1 MHTTTQLLNINY
13 SLSYISI
20 NQKEVRKVEQNSIKK
35 EKIRDDTKARVPFA
49 LIAVIILIMS
59 GFAVALI
66 SSVSYQ
72 RYSEPAP
79 SQSLYLSD
87 IVREQQDRIR
97 NLAEEAVMRSVENL
111 QTQQMWFISND
122 AYQRFIDLMNKNTG
136 DANKIAGRYVLTYS
150 KPELKVGVIPF
161 EYNTV
166 NALGM
171 KSKLRSPVYL
181 RIAGSVDIAITDTLT
196 KEKVLT
202 TTVDLDKV
210 VPTTRAFIMDQATRY
225 QYDLSPNGLGNDIL
239 NYILQTNLDK
249 GVTPTAD
256 NVKGVVKFIVDL
268 ETAML
273 FRKTNDASLDQ
284 WIRSLPSKSNVDV
297 YDAYKRTVGVGTGK
311 IRIDLSE
318 YGNTFI
324 FYGQDVTLGDTER
337 KYDVNV
343 VLNLPLSCVS
353 IFQRQYSYM
362 DLSSTSTAAITY
374 DIYVKGGSVSIEGW
388 EVNVPR
394 PARYKTTVSFQM
406 DARVFKFITSSST
419 SKDLPGVENTMFF
432 ENNFGK
438 MFTARNDIKLTLK
451 NAKNEDVSTLK
462 DVLVDVYIDG
472 VSIGLYKTSEFPL
485 MLKSVR
491 EGEHLIEATLMYP
504 NGEMENGKVTV
515 TVPKAVTKGVLEQE
529 FNTTSGVSTSTF
541 WSISLAYIHGVP
553 QEQRM
558 IKLSELYGAIA
569 GYPFPEEIKKID
581 FSTNETMN
589 ATLQPYIQWCENFK
603 EFMKDSK
610 NAVAFTYN
618 FEGYSLEKS
627 MISAVSTWEEL
638 SKSMMYIRDSRG
650 LNPQQL
656 LNLTGNVYYNI
667 TSIPTYFPQIDQYSD
682 IMEMIL
688 EAVQPGGVLSGLFE
702 GMDSLPY
709 YIELFKQFM
718 DWYNNHS
725 GDLGMYGAL
734 ATGAVVAFVVG
745 WYVYAPDKNLSEYIQ
760 LLKQQYTIWKPRIE
774 QLHNIFSQMGVN
786 DIYGFGAVVLGKYFF
801 GGGLNWTDYV
811 DNVIAQLNYWKP
823 KIITLRGNLQTLGAD
838 NIYGYGAVLLGKYVF
853 AKDKNWSEY
862 IDALN
867 SYMPDIIGLKN
878 QFNQLGI
885 KDIYGFAGVIACK
898 YMFANDMDWGTY
910 LNQLNTVWMPKIVSI
925 SDKFKQYGINDLYG
939 FGAVI
944 LGKYV
949 LEPDLDW
956 QTYLDRVPT
965 YIDRIFSMRD
975 SFKAL
980 GINDAYGFAAVV
992 VAKYTVGKD
1001 TDWWNY
1007 TQNLTEFWLPQ
1018 IVTLKEAFGALGINE
1033 WYGFAAAAIGKF
1045 VFAPDMS
1052 WADYLVKL
1060 NEILD
1065 VKRINFL
1072 KDSFKTLGV
1081 SDAIGFGAVVLGKYV
1096 FAPDMDWN
1104 EYLDQASSFIGD
1116 IADLKNM
1123 LRNDLG
1129 LGNYDIYGLGAVVLG
1144 KFIFGA
1150 NRTWSDYIKD
1160 VKSELGFW
1168 IGQYNDLKSMFSQI
1182 FTTLGIDEKYSYIG
1196 FAAVVAGK
1204 FLFAT
1209 DMSWKDYISTITSY
1223 KDQLSKYLDFYK
1235 ELQGTLGTGGAAA
1248 AVGAVILGK
1257 YMFASDMS
1265 WSDYLNQVMD
1275 SYKFWAGKLQ
1285 DFIGIFSRYS
1295 DQPMVFRLMFQ
1306 FRDAVNLIDDTAMFF
1321 INDNTDVWSI
1331 IGKDNWIKVHDF
1343 ISTYLKGI
1351 VDIINIVEK
1360 GLNLYTSVINLI
1372 KEWKDFDD
1380 WTNVTSVLALLT
1392 DTVNVAI
1399 QAVDFLIDIVTFLD
1413 ATKLLNGLIQ
1423 IKETLMWIS
1432 SNLMVIANAIVAVAN
1447 VVRMF
1452 MDELHANNGD
1462 LVKTLTHLFFGFDLT
1477 SAMWYMALGSAV
1489 LAIGEALAAFGIS
1502 VSWIPV
1508 VGQILLA
1515 IGAVIMIIW
1524 AIFNWDDF
1532 VGMLFGGKD
1541 QSLSVNSSEITKLKN
1556 DVTTNLNS
1564 TMYFLANVNESKP
1577 LSSIRDAA
1585 IAQSAGFHLKQFSAY
1600 AVDEKVAKDMDT
1612 LGNWYYEYGTNMKN
1626 YTKHELLMKWAVTE
1640 FWRQADDFVDKKNKA
1655 NPTYGKHSEGF
1666 EDTFVSKG
1674 LFKKKKYVHWYIA
1687 LIYVTDKR
1695 TGVTTQLRQSDGQI
1709 ESFIDTLNYSNAENY
1724 TIKYDIIGDKIPPQG
1739 IQDWSETMKKV
1750 GDELTYWNDRMTEAK
1765 AKLDYV
1771 RNFFDAKNF
1780 TKDLGYM
1787 QIYLDPEIEEIDV
1800 TVRMTT
1806 GASFT
1811 YAHNYTVQGTGTSFS
1826 FHIGKDDM
1834 KPYSLYLTPGKYTV
1848 SWSNPKPPVTLN
1860 GTSTTVTVKAY
1871 SDAGFNAAVVKI
1883 EVKHQYNMKFTIND
1897 IPNDRAY
1904 YDYTY
1909 TVNNTTYTI
1918 RKWFWGFKYGTHLIV
1933 SGVEPNGV
1941 EHVIVEYDFGQSAP
1955 SGYIQIPDYVLQ
1967 PGGKIKIEVWIDI
1980 DKNPGTMKDYD
1991 GTDAMSTS
1999 QTAFYHWE
2007 KNGAYYADVE
2017 NGSAHGGVYSE
2028 VSYINV
2034 YSYADPA
2041 NPSAEKKFVLTIY
2054 PSTGDD
2060 TVYPRSDSGTFVVW
2074 GLEGGGNPYPPPT
2087 PGTYNRQAAYDY
2099 AHQYWNRVCACGYDY
2114 NPYGGDCAHFVSEC
2128 LLAGGLDNRGFGG
2141 GHDGIIVYCP
2151 HMYNWFMSQHIGT
2164 RVNSISQMDVGDIIL
2179 YDWNGDGTWDHAAL
2193 YIGNNQIA
2201 AHNNNHWGAY
2211 WTLGGASAYALLH
2224 IEK

>member
-1 MHTTTQLLNINY
+1 MEEEFKTNN
-13 SLSYISI
+13 
-20 NQKEVRKVEQNSIKK
+20 RKMRNDSS
-35 EKIRDDTKARVPFA
+35 ARVPFA
-49 LIAVIILIMS
+49 LVAVIILIMS
-59 GFAVALI
+59 GFAIALI

-72 RYSEPAP
+72 RYAEPAP
-79 SQSLYLSD
+79 SQSLYLGD
-87 IVREQQDRIR
+87 ILRTQQDRIR
-97 NLAEEAVMRSVENL
+97 SLAEEAVMRSVENL
-111 QTQQMWFISND
+111 QTQQMWYISND
-122 AYQRFIDLMNKNTG
+122 AYMKFVDLMNKNTG
-136 DANKIAGRYVLTYS
+136 EQNKIAGRYVMTYS
-150 KPELKVGVIPF
+150 KPELKVGVVPF

-171 KSKLRSPVYL
+171 KAKLRSPVYL
-181 RIAGSVDIAITDTLT
+181 RIAGSVDVTFTDTIT

-210 VPTTRAFIMDQATRY
+210 VPTTRAFIMDQAARY
-225 QYDLSPNGLGNDIL
+225 QFDLSPNGLGNDIL
-239 NYILQTNLDK
+239 TYILQKNLDN
-249 GVTPTAD
+249 GVTPTSD
-256 NVKGVVKFIVDL
+256 NVKGAVQFIVDL

-273 FRKTNDASLDQ
+273 FRKTNNAALHN
-284 WIRSLPSKSNVDV
+284 WIMSLPSKSNVDV
-297 YDAYKRTVGVGTGK
+297 YDAYKRTTGAGSGK
-311 IRIDLSE
+311 IRVDLSE

-324 FYGQDVTLGDTER
+324 FYGESTKLGDTER

-343 VLNLPLSCVS
+343 GLTLPTANIS
-353 IFQRQYSYM
+353 IIPRQYSLM

-374 DIYVKGGSVSIEGW
+374 DIYVRYGTVNIEGW

-394 PARYKTTVSFQM
+394 PVKYKTTLSFELN
-406 DARVFKFITSSST
+406 ARIFKFITSSAT
-419 SKDLPGVENTMFF
+419 SKDLPGVENTVFF

-438 MFTARNDIKLTLK
+438 LFTARHDVKIELK

-472 VSIGLYKTSEFPL
+472 ISVGLYKPSDFPL
-485 MLKSVR
+485 TLKSVR
-491 EGEHLIEATLMYP
+491 EGEHLVEATLMYG
-504 NGEMENGKVTV
+504 NGEMENGKTVVTI
-515 TVPKAVTKGVLEQE
+515 PKTVTKGVVEQE

-558 IKLSELYGAIA
+558 LKLSELYGAIA
-569 GYPFPEEIKKID
+569 GYPFPEDIKKID

-589 ATLQPYIQWCENFK
+589 ATLKPYIQWCENFK
-603 EFMKDSK
+603 EYLKDARNS
-610 NAVAFTYN
+610 VAFTYN

-627 MISAVSTWEEL
+627 MVSAVSTWEEL
-638 SKSMMYIRDSRG
+638 SKSMMYIRDTRG

-682 IMEMIL
+682 IIEMIL

-709 YIELFKQFM
+709 YIELFKQFK
-718 DWYNNHS
+718 DWYDNHS
-725 GDLGMYGAL
+725 GDLGMYGLL

-745 WYVYAPDKNLSEYIQ
+745 WYVYAPDKNLTEYIQ
-760 LLKQQYTIWKPRIE
+760 LLKQQYQIWKPRIE
-774 QLHNIFSQMGVN
+774 QLHNLFSSMGVN

-801 GGGLNWTDYV
+801 GGGLSWVDYV

-823 KIITLRGNLQTLGAD
+823 KIIQLRGNLQSLGAD

-853 AKDKNWSEY
+853 APNLNWSEY

-878 QFNQLGI
+878 QFNAIGI

-910 LNQLNTVWMPKIVSI
+910 LNQLNTVWMPKIVAI
-925 SDKFKQYGINDLYG
+925 ADKFKTYGINDLYG

-944 LGKYV
+944 LGKFV
-949 LEPDLDW
+949 LEPNGDW
-956 QTYLDRVPT
+956 LTYLDHVPT
-965 YIDRIFSMRD
+965 YIDRIFAMRD

-992 VAKYTVGKD
+992 VAKYTVAKD
-1001 TDWWNY
+1001 IDWWNY
-1007 TQNLTEFWLPQ
+1007 TQNVTDFWLPQ
-1018 IVTLKEAFGALGINE
+1018 IVALKEAFGALGINE

-1045 VFAPDMS
+1045 VFAPDMT
-1052 WADYLVKL
+1052 WADYIVKL

-1081 SDAIGFGAVVLGKYV
+1081 SDALGFGAVIIGKYV
-1096 FAPDMDWN
+1096 FAPDKDWN
-1104 EYLDQASSFIGD
+1104 EYLDEAASFIGD

-1129 LGNYDIYGLGAVVLG
+1129 LGNYDIYGLAAVGLG

-1150 NRTWSDYIKD
+1150 NKTWKEYIQD

-1182 FTTLGIDEKYSYIG
+1182 FNVLGIDDKYSYLG

-1204 FLFAT
+1204 FLFAQ
-1209 DMSWKDYISTITSY
+1209 DMSWKDYVSTITSY

-1248 AVGAVILGK
+1248 AVGAIILGK
-1257 YMFASDMS
+1257 YMFAPDMG
-1265 WSDYLNQVMD
+1265 WTDYLNSVMN
-1275 SYKFWAGKLQ
+1275 SYHFWAGKLQ
-1285 DFIGIFSRYS
+1285 DFIGIFSRYG

-1306 FRDAVNLIDDTAMFF
+1306 FRDAVQLIDDTAMFF

-1331 IGKDNWIKVHDF
+1331 IGKDNWVKVHDF

-1360 GLNLYTSVINLI
+1360 GLNLYTSVLNLI

-1399 QAVDFLIDIVTFLD
+1399 QAVDFLIDIVTFLNEQC
-1413 ATKLLNGLIQ
+1413 LLNGLIQ

-1452 MDELHANNGD
+1452 MDELKANNGD
-1462 LVKTLTHLFFGFDLT
+1462 IVKTLTHLFFGFDLT

-1508 VGQILLA
+1508 VGQVLLA
-1515 IGAVIMIIW
+1515 IGAVILIIW

-1541 QSLSVNSSEITKLKN
+1541 QSLPVNGEEVTKLKN

-1564 TMYFLANVNESKP
+1564 TMYFFANVNESKP
-1577 LSSIRDAA
+1577 LTSIRDAT
-1585 IAQSAGFHLKQFSAY
+1585 IAQASGYHLKQFAAY
-1600 AVDEKVAKDMDT
+1600 AVDEKVAKDMET
-1612 LGNWYYEYGTNMKN
+1612 LGSWYKEYGTNLNN
-1626 YTKHELLMKWAVTE
+1626 YTKHQLLMKWAVTE

-1687 LIYVTDKR
+1687 LIYVTDKN

-1709 ESFIDTLNYSNAENY
+1709 ESFIDALNYTTVENY
-1724 TIKYDIIGDKIPPQG
+1724 TIKYEIIGDKIPPQG
-1739 IQDWSETMKKV
+1739 IQDWADTMKKV
-1750 GDELTYWNDRMTEAK
+1750 GDELTYWNERMAEAK

-1780 TKDLGYM
+1780 TKDWGYM

-1800 TVRMTT
+1800 SVKLST
-1806 GASFT
+1806 GGSFA
-1811 YAHNYTVQGTGTSFS
+1811 YAHNYTVQGTTTNLK
-1826 FHIGKDDM
+1826 FHIAKDDL
-1834 KPYSLYLTPGKYTV
+1834 KPYSLYLTPGTYIV
-1848 SWSNPKPPVTLN
+1848 SWSNPTPPVTLN

-1871 SDAGFNAAVVKI
+1871 SSPGFNAAVVKI
-1883 EVKHQYNMKFTIND
+1883 EVKHKYNMAFRIED
-1897 IPNDRAY
+1897 IPNLNAY
-1904 YDYTY
+1904 YNYTY
-1909 TVNNTTYTI
+1909 VVNNTTYTI
-1918 RKWFWGFKYGTHLIV
+1918 AKWFWGFKYGAHVIV

-1941 EHVIVEYDFGQSAP
+1941 AHVITEYNFGENPP
-1955 SGYIQIPDYVLQ
+1955 SGYITIPDYVLQ

-1980 DKNPGTMKDYD
+1980 DKNPSSMKDYD
-1991 GTDAMSTS
+1991 GTEAMSAT
-1999 QTAFYHWE
+1999 QTAFYRWE

-2017 NGSAHGGVYSE
+2017 NGSAHGGVYKETSE
-2028 VSYINV
+2028 INV
-2034 YSYADPA
+2034 FAYA
-2041 NPSAEKKFVLTIY
+2041 NPAKPSEEKKFVLRIY

-2060 TVYPRSDSGTFVVW
+2060 TVYPRSDAGTFHVW
-2074 GLEGGGNPYPPPT
+2074 ALESSGGGGPYPPPN
-2087 PGTYNRQAAYDY
+2087 PGTYNRQAAYNY
-2099 AHQYWNRVCACGYDY
+2099 AQQYWNKVCACGYDY

-2128 LLAGGLDNRGFGG
+2128 LLAGGVDNRGYGG
-2141 GHDGIIVYCP
+2141 GHDKIIVYCP
-2151 HMYNWFMSQHIGT
+2151 HMYSWFMNQHIGS
-2164 RVNSISQMDVGDIIL
+2164 RVNSINQMDVGDIIL

-2193 YIGNNQIA
+2193 YIGNNQVA

-2224 IEK
+2224 IEI

>member
-1 MHTTTQLLNINY
+1 ME
-13 SLSYISI
+13 
-20 NQKEVRKVEQNSIKK
+20 QKEGNIGKMK
-35 EKIRDDTKARVPFA
+35 DDTRGRVPFA
-49 LIAVIILIMS
+49 LIAVIIMIMS
-59 GFAVALI
+59 GFAIAMI
-66 SSVSYQ
+66 SRLSYEK
-72 RYSEPAP
+72 YSEPAP

-87 IVREQQDRIR
+87 ILRTQQDRIR
-97 NLAEEAVMRSVENL
+97 DLAEEAVMRSVENL
-111 QTQQMWFISND
+111 QTQQMWYISND
-122 AYQRFIDLMNKNTG
+122 ALMKFVDLMNKNTG
-136 DANKIAGRYVLTYS
+136 ESNKIAGRYVITYS
-150 KPELKVGVIPF
+150 KPELKVGVVPF

-166 NALGM
+166 NSLGM
-171 KSKLRSPVYL
+171 KAKLRSPVDL
-181 RIAGSVDIAITDTLT
+181 RIAGSVDITLTDTLT

-239 NYILQTNLDK
+239 QYILQTDLDK
-249 GVTPTAD
+249 GLTPD
-256 NVKGVVKFIVDL
+256 PNNVKAAVKFVVDL

-284 WIRSLPSKSNVDV
+284 WIRNLPSKSNVDV
-297 YDAYKRTVGVGTGK
+297 YDAYKRSVGVGTGK
-311 IRIDLSE
+311 IRVDLSE

-324 FYGQDVTLGDTER
+324 FHGESTKLGDTER
-337 KYDVNV
+337 KYEVNV
-343 VLNLPLSCVS
+343 ALSLANS
-353 IFQRQYSYM
+353 NILITPRQYSFM

-374 DIYVKGGSVSIEGW
+374 DIYINSGTVSIEGW

-394 PARYKTTVSFQM
+394 PVKYKTSVPCQM
-406 DARVFKFITSSST
+406 DARIFKFITSNKT
-419 SKDLPGVENTMFF
+419 SKDMPGVENTLFF

-438 MFTARNDIKLTLK
+438 LFTARHDVKIELK
-451 NAKNEDVSTLK
+451 NAKNEDVSKLK
-462 DVLVDVYIDG
+462 DVLIDVYIDG
-472 VSIGLYKTSEFPL
+472 VSVGLYQPQEFPL
-485 MLKSVR
+485 TLKSVR
-491 EGEHLIEATLMYP
+491 EGEHLIEATLMYS
-504 NGEMENGKVTV
+504 NGEMENGKFVV
-515 TVPKAVTKGVLEQE
+515 TVPKTVTKGIVEAK
-529 FNTTSGVSTSTF
+529 FNTTQGMSTSTF
-541 WSISLAYIHGVP
+541 WSISLAYLHGVP

-558 IKLSELYGAIA
+558 LKLSELYGAIA
-569 GYPFPEEIKKID
+569 GYPFPEDIKKID
-581 FSTNETMN
+581 FTTNETMN

-603 EFMKDSK
+603 QYLKDSR

-656 LNLTGNVYYNI
+656 LNLTGNVYYNF
-667 TSIPTYFPQIDQYSD
+667 TSIPTYYPQIDQYSD
-682 IMEMIL
+682 IIEMIL
-688 EAVQPGGVLSGLFE
+688 GAVQPGGILDGLFE

-709 YIELFKQFM
+709 YIELFKQFKE
-718 DWYNNHS
+718 WYDTHS
-725 GDLGMYGAL
+725 GELGVYGAL

-745 WYVYAPDKNLSEYIQ
+745 WYVYAPDKNLTEYVKLI
-760 LLKQQYTIWKPRIE
+760 LQQYQVWKPRIE
-774 QLHNIFSQMGVN
+774 QLHNLFSSMGVN

-801 GGGLNWTDYV
+801 GQGLSWVDYV

-823 KIITLRGNLQTLGAD
+823 KIIQLRGNLQTLGAD

-853 AKDKNWSEY
+853 APNLNWSEY

-878 QFNQLGI
+878 QFNAIGI

-910 LNQLNTVWMPKIVSI
+910 LHELNSTWMPKIVAI
-925 SDKFKQYGINDLYG
+925 ADKFKQYGINDLYG

-944 LGKYV
+944 LGKFV
-949 LEPDLDW
+949 LEPNIDW

-965 YIDRIFSMRD
+965 YIDRIFTMRD

-980 GINDAYGFAAVV
+980 GVNDAYGFAAVV
-992 VAKYTVGKD
+992 VAKYTLAKD
-1001 TDWWNY
+1001 IDWWNY
-1007 TQNLTEFWLPQ
+1007 TQNITEFWLPQ
-1018 IVTLKEAFGALGINE
+1018 IVSLKEAFGALGINE

-1052 WADYLVKL
+1052 WADYIVKL

-1065 VKRINFL
+1065 PKRINFL

-1081 SDAIGFGAVVLGKYV
+1081 SDALGFGAVIIGKYV
-1096 FAPDMDWN
+1096 FAPEMDWN
-1104 EYLDQASSFIGD
+1104 EYLDSAASFIGD
-1116 IADLKNM
+1116 VADLKNM

-1129 LGNYDIYGLGAVVLG
+1129 LGNYDIYGLGAIALG

-1150 NRTWSDYIKD
+1150 NKTWKEYIQD

-1168 IGQYNDLKSMFSQI
+1168 VGQINDLKGMFGQI
-1182 FTTLGIDEKYSYIG
+1182 FNVLGIDDKYSYLG
-1196 FAAVVAGK
+1196 FAAVIAGK
-1204 FLFAT
+1204 FLFAQ
-1209 DMSWKDYISTITSY
+1209 DMSWKDYVSTITSY

-1257 YMFASDMS
+1257 YMFASDMN
-1265 WSDYLNQVMD
+1265 WGDYLNQVMN
-1275 SYKFWAGKLQ
+1275 SYHFWAGKLQ

-1306 FRDAVNLIDDTAMFF
+1306 FRDAVQLIDDTAMFF
-1321 INDNTDVWSI
+1321 INDNKDVWSI
-1331 IGKDNWIKVHDF
+1331 IGKANWIKVHDF

-1360 GLNLYTSVINLI
+1360 GLSLYTSVLNLI

-1413 ATKLLNGLIQ
+1413 ATKLLNGLVQ

-1432 SNLMVIANAIVAVAN
+1432 SNLLVIANAIVAVAN

-1452 MDELHANNGD
+1452 MDELKANNGD

-1477 SAMWYMALGSAV
+1477 SAMWYMALESAV

-1502 VSWIPV
+1502 VGWIPV

-1515 IGAVIMIIW
+1515 IGVVNLIIW

-1532 VGMLFGGKD
+1532 MGMLFGGKD
-1541 QSLSVNSSEITKLKN
+1541 QSLPVNGEDITKLKN

-1577 LSSIRDAA
+1577 LSSIRDAG
-1585 IAQSAGFHLKQFSAY
+1585 IAQASAYHLKQFSAY
-1600 AVDEKVAKDMDT
+1600 AVDEKVSKDMDT
-1612 LGNWYYEYGTNMKN
+1612 LGNWYYEYGTTLKN
-1626 YTKHELLMKWAVTE
+1626 YTKHQLLMKWAVTE

-1674 LFKKKKYVHWYIA
+1674 LFKKKKYTHWYIA
-1687 LIYVTDKR
+1687 LIKVTDKR

-1709 ESFIDTLNYSNAENY
+1709 ESFIETLNYSNAENY

-1739 IQDWSETMKKV
+1739 IRDWADTMKKV
-1750 GDELTYWNDRMTEAK
+1750 GDELTYWNERMSESK

-1780 TKDLGYM
+1780 TKSLGFM

-1800 TVRMTT
+1800 SVRLDT

-1811 YAHNYTVQGTGTSFS
+1811 YAHNYTFQGTTTRLS
-1826 FHIGKDDM
+1826 FHIAKDDI
-1834 KPYSLYLTPGKYTV
+1834 KPYSLYLTPGTYIV
-1848 SWSNPKPPVTLN
+1848 SWSNPKPNVELN
-1860 GTSTTVTVKAY
+1860 GTTTTVVVKPY
-1871 SDAGFNAAVVKI
+1871 SDPAFNAAIVKI
-1883 EVKHQYNMKFTIND
+1883 EVKHKYDMKFRIED
-1897 IPNDRAY
+1897 IPNTNAY
-1904 YDYTY
+1904 YEYTY
-1909 TVNNTTYTI
+1909 TINNTTYTVT
-1918 RKWFWGFKYGTHLIV
+1918 KWFWGFKYGAHVIIW
-1933 SGVEPNGV
+1933 GVEPNNV
-1941 EHVIVEYDFGQSAP
+1941 AHVITEYNFGENP
-1955 SGYIQIPDYVLQ
+1955 PGGYIAIPDYVLQ
-1967 PGGKIKIEVWIDI
+1967 PGGKIRIEVWIDI
-1980 DKNPGTMKDYD
+1980 DRNTATMNDYD
-1991 GTDAMSTS
+1991 GTDAMSAKQTS
-1999 QTAFYHWE
+1999 FYNWP

-2017 NGSAHGGVYSE
+2017 NGTSHGGVYYEKSE
-2028 VSYINV
+2028 INV
-2034 YSYADPA
+2034 FAYA
-2041 NPSAEKKFVLTIY
+2041 NPAKPSEPKSFVLKIY
-2054 PSTGDD
+2054 PSTGED
-2060 TVYPRSDSGTFVVW
+2060 TIYPRDDNGTFCVW
-2074 GLEGGGNPYPPPT
+2074 YLEGSGNNPNPPV

-2114 NPYGGDCAHFVSEC
+2114 NPQGGGCAHFVSEC
-2128 LLAGGLDNRGFGG
+2128 LLAGGVDNRGYGG
-2141 GHDGIIVYCP
+2141 GHDRIIVYCP
-2151 HMYNWFMSQHIGT
+2151 HMYNWFMNQHIGS
-2164 RVNSISQMDVGDIIL
+2164 RVYSISQMDVGDIIL
-2179 YDWNGDGTWDHAAL
+2179 YDWDGDGTWDHAAL
-2193 YIGNNQIA
+2193 YIGNNQVA